1 MRIWYLLV
9 APFLLLAGIAA
20 APIAA
25 SDCTSADG
33 MTLCSM
39 DDEDG
44 NLQMPTLPSPATG
57 NNSGSGLPGYSDG
70 PGSTDNRYVDPGC
83 EWFQAG

>member
-1 MRIWYLLV
+1 MRISYLLV
-9 APFLLLAGIAA
+9 APLFMLAGIAA

-44 NLQMPTLPSPATG
+44 NLQVPTLPAPTG
-57 NNSGSGLPGYSDG
+57 GGWANNPQPGYSYG
-70 PGSTDNRYVDPGC
+70 PGAGYDHYYDDGYR
-83 EWFQAG
+83 WFTP